1 MRIFEVNL
9 SSRDFAKHA
18 KAWNQVIRRYARIN
32 RPGIVNPRDFHQVQ
46 NEKRCLVFPIP
57 MMAIDDTVEMAGE
70 LVVVEEA
77 VAEVLMLPFQGKH
90 QRLEPAR
97 S

>member
-1 MRIFEVNL
+1 MQSMQKRGFEL
-9 SSRDFAKHA
+9 SDATHGLT
-18 KAWNQVIRRYARIN
+18 
-32 RPGIVNPRDFHQVQ
+32 RPGIMNLRGFHQMQ
-46 NEKRCLVFPIP
+46 NKKRCLVLPIP
-57 MMAIDDTVEMAGE
+57 TLAVEDMVEMVGE